1 MLLTTENLRIK
12 LKIERFPARIV
23 QLCEIV
29 KLEFFL
35 NEKLCAFK
43 LHFWIYILF
52 SCSIM
57 IESTRAFSL
66 VSSARRKL
74 PVINFREM
82 PSCNWI
88 GQFYGEKRWH
98 PAHAARLSRR
108 PRILGLAWTRSFI
121 GGRGRGSNS
130 LTRDHDQ
137 LPPRQLDNYYCRFTR
152 AMCSTRCQ
160 RVSFIHILLHKFY
173 DFRND
178 SRTIQR
184 YINEWPRGRFFKF
197 ISE

>member
-1 MLLTTENLRIK
+1 MPLI
-12 LKIERFPARIV
+12 
-23 QLCEIV
+23 CEISFV
-29 KLEFFL
+29 ISDRKFKDWKISCKNSSIMWDCQTWIFFKRKVVCFQIAFLNLYSFFL
-35 NEKLCAFK
+35 FNYDRKYSRVYSL
-43 LHFWIYILF
+43 I
-52 SCSIM
+52 
-57 IESTRAFSL
+57 ST
-66 VSSARRKL
+66 ARRKL

-137 LPPRQLDNYYCRFTR
+137 LPPRQLDNYCCRFTR

-160 RVSFIHILLHKFY
+160 RVSFIHTF
-173 DFRND
+173 
-178 SRTIQR
+178 S
-184 YINEWPRGRFFKF
+184 P
-197 ISE
+197 S